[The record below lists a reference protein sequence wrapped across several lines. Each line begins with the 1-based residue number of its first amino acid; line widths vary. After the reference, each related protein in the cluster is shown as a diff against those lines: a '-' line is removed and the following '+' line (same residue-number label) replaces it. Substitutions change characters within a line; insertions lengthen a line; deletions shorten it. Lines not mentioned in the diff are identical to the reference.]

1 MATAIEKQA
10 CLPQFSV
17 LLLNNFLA
25 FANILP
31 VRRSCKLG
39 NFTGPPIFYT
49 TAKILRSY
57 NVMSVS

>member
-39 NFTGPPIFYT
+39 NFTGPPIF
-49 TAKILRSY
+49 LP
-57 NVMSVS
+57 VMTVGPAEFGLDW